1 MVQPQRSNTTA
12 DNKNKTPKFK
22 DTIRVKSVG
31 RAERRAKV
39 AKPVSSIRIVSS
51 KDSPRDLLMM
61 FARSYQTLT
70 NKRGWVAPD
79 VVEAG
84 V

>member
-1 MVQPQRSNTTA
+1 MTNNTTKNT
-12 DNKNKTPKFK
+12 DKNKTPKFA

-31 RAERRAKV
+31 RVERRAKV

-51 KDSPRDLLMM
+51 KDSPRDLLMV

>member
-1 MVQPQRSNTTA
+1 MTNNIRTNNT
-12 DNKNKTPKFK
+12 DNKNKTPKFA

-79 VVEAG
+79 VVEA
-84 V
+84 